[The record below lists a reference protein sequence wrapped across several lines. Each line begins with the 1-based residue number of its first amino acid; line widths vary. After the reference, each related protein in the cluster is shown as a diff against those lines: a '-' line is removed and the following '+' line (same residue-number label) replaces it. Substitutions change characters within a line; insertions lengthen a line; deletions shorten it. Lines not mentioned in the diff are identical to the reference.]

1 MKRSIIFFLCVV
13 FVLLLVS
20 FPRPGYSIRKD
31 TKLILDQ
38 LQQLERIIKDLEA
51 KITTISTETNSM
63 SQRISTIE
71 EKLNA
76 VTRSQADISQNKENL
91 LLSLQFIKEEI
102 NELKNHVS
110 KINDRLL
117 SLPTAAAPTDIG
129 SGAEETNEQ
138 TTQQSPET
146 VYYAAYS
153 DYIKKNYQ
161 LAIQGFRQFIQL
173 FPQNGLADNSLYWVG
188 ECYYSQKMYQ
198 EAVNTFSELINDYS
212 DGDKIPDAILKKG
225 FALIEMGKQSEGISV
240 LKGLISRFP
249 LSEEASLAQQKIKEV
264 ME

>member
-1 MKRSIIFFLCVV
+1 MKPLIIFFLTVV
-13 FVLLLVS
+13 VLVS
-20 FPRPGYSIRKD
+20 FPGSGHPIRKD

-38 LQQLERIIKDLEA
+38 LQQLERVIKELEA
-51 KITTISTETNSM
+51 KIDTISSETGSM
-63 SQRISTIE
+63 VKKITTIE
-71 EKLNA
+71 ERLNA
-76 VTRSQADISQNKENL
+76 VTRSQADISQNKESL
-91 LLSLQFIKEEI
+91 SLSLQFIKEEI
-102 NELKNHVS
+102 NELKNSIS

-117 SLPTAAAPTDIG
+117 SLPGAAPPVSGGTDV
-129 SGAEETNEQ
+129 EETNQ
-138 TTQQSPET
+138 PTTVQSPET

-173 FPQNGLADNSLYWVG
+173 FPQNGLADNSLYWIG

-198 EAVNTFSELINDYS
+198 EAVNTFTELIGNYS

-225 FALIEMGKQSEGISV
+225 FALIEMGNQSEGISV
-240 LKGLISRFP
+240 LKELISRFP
-249 LSEEASLAQQKIKEV
+249 LSEEASLAQQKIREA

>member
-1 MKRSIIFFLCVV
+1 MKPLTVIFICFFMVI
-13 FVLLLVS
+13 S
-20 FPRPGYSIRKD
+20 FPRAGYPVKKD

-38 LQQLERIIKDLEA
+38 LQQLERIIKDLES
-51 KITTISTETNSM
+51 KIVTISTETGTM
-63 SQRISTIE
+63 SKKITAIE
-71 EKLNA
+71 ERLNA
-76 VTRSQADISQNKENL
+76 VTRSQADISQNKESL
-91 LLSLQFIKEEI
+91 MLSLQFIKEEI
-102 NELKNHVS
+102 NELKNQVG
-110 KINDRLL
+110 KINDRLI
-117 SLPTAAAPTDIG
+117 SLPTAAMPTGD
-129 SGAEETNEQ
+129 SGEEEVTLPDN
-138 TTQQSPET
+138 QQSPET

-173 FPQNGLADNSLYWVG
+173 FPQNGLADNSLYWIG

-198 EAVNTFSELINDYS
+198 DAVNTFTQLINNYS

-225 FALIEMGKQSEGISV
+225 FALIEMGKQSEGIGV
-240 LKGLISRFP
+240 LKGLVSRFP

>member
-1 MKRSIIFFLCVV
+1 MKPLTIIFLC
-13 FVLLLVS
+13 FVMLVS
-20 FPRPGYSIRKD
+20 FTQPGYPVRKD
-31 TKLILDQ
+31 TRLILDQ

-51 KITTISTETNSM
+51 RIVSISTETNTM
-63 SQRISTIE
+63 SKKITTIE
-71 EKLNA
+71 ERLNA
-76 VTRSQADISQNKENL
+76 VARSQADISQNKESL
-91 LLSLQFIKEEI
+91 MLSLQFIKEEI
-102 NELKNHVS
+102 NELKNQVG

-117 SLPTAAAPTDIG
+117 SLPANTVQTESSTGEEAAQQD
-129 SGAEETNEQ
+129 NL
-138 TTQQSPET
+138 QSPET

-173 FPQNGLADNSLYWVG
+173 FPRNGLADNSLYWIG

-198 EAVNTFSELINDYS
+198 EAVNTFSQLIDNYA

-240 LKGLISRFP
+240 LKVLVSRFP